1 VLVPIRIRSICC
13 RRILNSHGDFTGEYV
28 VDLDD
33 GRSGAGAAPQGETIS
48 IYEGGQIAIDP
59 EAIIASMKQDRVF
72 DAPQTQK
79 TFDEYLDRRVPHIG
93 KNNAFALSL
102 AFFNARRASES
113 LRELSGRR
121 ESPLK
126 APALCLNILNGGRHA
141 YTNPVLSDFPEFMLV
156 SRTNDIEQIIRD
168 HAAIQGKVRERLTG
182 LDRVVVNGNPVHR
195 FATLDNRECIEF
207 LLDIR
212 DNLGLADA
220 YDLMIDAS
228 GGDLRDDGGYR
239 LSLTD
244 KKLRSAEEFCE
255 YWETLIREYGVAYV
269 EDPFHE
275 TDFDSWARLT
285 AAQDR
290 CSIIGDNLYSSEAPR
305 LEDGAIR
312 RLSHG
317 AIIKPNQAGSVSAVI
332 RSIETARRHAMIVIT
347 SHRSISTESTF
358 LSELTCGFDVECIK
372 IGPLLTDYSSI
383 IRLNEI
389 LRLTESRRA
398 YAHAH

>member
-1 VLVPIRIRSICC
+1 VPIIIRSISC

-28 VDLDD
+28 VALGD

-48 IYEGGQIAIDP
+48 MYEGGQSAIDP
-59 EAIIASMKQDRVF
+59 GTIIASMKLDRVF
-72 DAPQTQK
+72 DAPQTQE
-79 TFDEYLDRRVPHIG
+79 TFDEYLERRVPHIG

-113 LRELSGRR
+113 LDELFGRH
-121 ESPLK
+121 ESPFK

-168 HAAIQGKVRERLTG
+168 HAAVQGKVRERLTG

-255 YWETLIREYGVAYV
+255 YWGNLIREYGVAYL

-275 TDFDSWARLT
+275 MDFESWASLT
-285 AAQDR
+285 AVQDR
-290 CSIIGDNLYSSEAPR
+290 CSVIGDNLYSSEAPR
-305 LEDGAIR
+305 LEDGAR
-312 RLSHG
+312 RKLSHG

-358 LSELTCGFDVECIK
+358 LSELTCGFDVEYIK

-389 LRLTESRRA
+389 LRLTESCRA
-398 YAHAH
+398 YADAH

>member
-1 VLVPIRIRSICC
+1 MPVKIQSISC

-48 IYEGGQIAIDP
+48 IYEDGQSAVDP
-59 EAIIASMKQDRVF
+59 ETIVASMKQDRVF
-72 DAPQTQK
+72 DAPYTQE
-79 TFDEYLDRRVPHIG
+79 TFDEYLERRVSHIG

-113 LRELSGRR
+113 LCELFGRS
-121 ESPLK
+121 ESPLN

-141 YTNPVLSDFPEFMLV
+141 YTNPVLSDFTEFMLV
-156 SRTNDIEQIIRD
+156 SRTNDIERIIRD
-168 HAAIQGKVRERLTG
+168 HAAVQRKVQERLTG

-195 FATLDNRECIEF
+195 FTTLDNRECIEF

-212 DNLGLADA
+212 DDLGLTDA

-244 KKLRSAEEFCE
+244 KKLRSGEEFCE
-255 YWETLIREYGVAYV
+255 YWGTLIREYGVAFL

-275 TDFDSWARLT
+275 TDFDNWARLT
-285 AAQDR
+285 AAQGQ
-290 CSIIGDNLYSSEAPR
+290 CNVIGDNLYSSEVSR
-305 LEDGAIR
+305 LEDGAKR
-312 RLSHG
+312 KLSHG
-317 AIIKPNQAGSVSAVI
+317 AVIKPNQAGSVSAVI
-332 RSIETARRHAMIVIT
+332 RAIETARKNAMIVIT
-347 SHRSISTESTF
+347 SHRSISTESIF
-358 LSELTCGFDVECIK
+358 LSELTCGFDVKCIK
-372 IGPLLTDYSSI
+372 IGPLFSDYSSI

-389 LRLTESRRA
+389 LRLTES
-398 YAHAH
+398 